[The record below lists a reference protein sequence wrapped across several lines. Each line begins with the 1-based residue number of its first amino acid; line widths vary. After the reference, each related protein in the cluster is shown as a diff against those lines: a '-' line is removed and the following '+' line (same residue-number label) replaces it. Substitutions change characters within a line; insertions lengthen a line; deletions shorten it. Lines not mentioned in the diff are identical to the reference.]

1 MCFETGIPSEV
12 VLAVVPLAVVDSAVV
27 GAEDS
32 TAVGVK
38 LVTDQPGP
46 AEEEDSDSD
55 SEVVEEEEGVE
66 EREDSV
72 EEKEDS
78 VEEIGVEENEEGRKL
93 EVWAT
98 LDEEGVVLLG

>member
-1 MCFETGIPSEV
+1 MCFETGIPSEVV

-32 TAVGVK
+32 AAVGVK
-38 LVTDQPGP
+38 LVTDHPGA
-46 AEEEDSDSD
+46 AEEEDSGSD
-55 SEVVEEEEGVE
+55 SEVVEEEEG
-66 EREDSV
+66 V

-78 VEEIGVEENEEGRKL
+78 VEEIGVEENEEEMEL

-98 LDEEGVVLLG
+98 LDEAGVVLLG